1 MDYSRINKC
10 LNAVSNDLGILYHL
24 VSSPNCAQ
32 DPKIHGYGIWPCNT
46 EYIGP
51 EKFEGRSSGCGY
63 DIEGCLLSTIGESA
77 ERYAPTFYD
86 SAELIYSSYDELSK
100 HRTAIHPEQIALF
113 HDKQFVGNESHR
125 LKKLTSELDISWA
138 PTLDLVNDRKVTYVP
153 AQLIYLPFTRD
164 KQWITFNTSTGLA
177 AHTNYYKAILNAIFE
192 CVERDSFVLT
202 WMQKIIS
209 PKIVISDE
217 IQQYIDERFTAKWE
231 WHFFDITYDLGIP
244 TAFGICFGESDYGK
258 FVAVGSSTRAT
269 IGDALKK
276 VILEIGQTA
285 PYFRYV
291 LGKKKDEQWNPS
303 DDFSAIR
310 NFEDHSAFYLKRHDL
325 WHVFDEWR
333 KAVPTKHI
341 DFHQSQKLSDIQQ
354 ILKCLTVFKD
364 KGYNVLFKDLTTPDI
379 RQFGY
384 YSIKI
389 YIPQLI
395 QMGGSYSWYFLGS
408 ERLYT
413 VPKQF
418 GYECHE
424 FEDLNKYP
432 HPFP

>member
-1 MDYSRINKC
+1 M
-10 LNAVSNDLGILYHL
+10 
-24 VSSPNCAQ
+24 
-32 DPKIHGYGIWPCNT
+32 
-46 EYIGP
+46 
-51 EKFEGRSSGCGY
+51 
-63 DIEGCLLSTIGESA
+63 
-77 ERYAPTFYD
+77 
-86 SAELIYSSYDELSK
+86 
-100 HRTAIHPEQIALF
+100 
-113 HDKQFVGNESHR
+113 
-125 LKKLTSELDISWA
+125 
-138 PTLDLVNDRKVTYVP
+138 
-153 AQLIYLPFTRD
+153 
-164 KQWITFNTSTGLA
+164 
-177 AHTNYYKAILNAIFE
+177 
-192 CVERDSFVLT
+192 
-202 WMQKIIS
+202 
-209 PKIVISDE
+209 
-217 IQQYIDERFTAKWE
+217 
-231 WHFFDITYDLGIP
+231 
-244 TAFGICFGESDYGK
+244 
-258 FVAVGSSTRAT
+258 
-269 IGDALKK
+269 
-276 VILEIGQTA
+276 
-285 PYFRYV
+285 
-291 LGKKKDEQWNPS
+291 GKKKDEQWNPS